1 MEFDLTLNAIQTK
14 FSLSDERIEA
24 LKNGNTL
31 SIDDRDRT
39 LKINKKKRYSNSDF
53 YALFTFTNPEK
64 EKKSDDD
71 FESRDFHYGLFILG
85 TEKHESRRI
94 DNQLR
99 GRAGRQG
106 DPGVSVFFVA
116 LDDLLMRKMGGER
129 IKALAGMLL
138 SKEELE
144 NLELTQKQF
153 TKTITRA
160 QKEIEAYNFSIRKH
174 LFDYDSVINKQRLNI
189 YHTRDSLIEADLDEE
204 KKKEWLEDYKR
215 QFLVDAQEVLAGQMQ
230 AAETTEQPISDLLE
244 VLNKELG
251 LEITPAQKEEFEKQ
265 DLKTLHE
272 NLERRL
278 VEYFQDAFETINDN
292 LLFNLFRDI
301 HLHIIDK
308 LRVNHMDEMQ
318 ALKDKVGF
326 MGYAQIDPLIM
337 YKKESFEKFQELL
350 ERIKSETTTMLM
362 RIDFKSLEEQ
372 QQQQIQIIEAQKN
385 AKEIMSKLK
394 NASNSA
400 KNVKT
405 SPSLNEQRMKQF
417 QRAQELLQAGED
429 AREVLFEDEDGIEV
443 FEADDANNLQDVS
456 VINTSKKVRPNDPC
470 PCGSGKKYK
479 KCCGKED

>member
-31 SIDDRDRT
+31 SIDGRDRT

-53 YALFTFTNPEK
+53 YALFSFTNSEK

-244 VLNKELG
+244 VLNKEL
-251 LEITPAQKEEFEKQ
+251 
-265 DLKTLHE
+265 
-272 NLERRL
+272 
-278 VEYFQDAFETINDN
+278 
-292 LLFNLFRDI
+292 
-301 HLHIIDK
+301 
-308 LRVNHMDEMQ
+308 
-318 ALKDKVGF
+318 
-326 MGYAQIDPLIM
+326 
-337 YKKESFEKFQELL
+337 
-350 ERIKSETTTMLM
+350 
-362 RIDFKSLEEQ
+362 
-372 QQQQIQIIEAQKN
+372 
-385 AKEIMSKLK
+385 
-394 NASNSA
+394 
-400 KNVKT
+400 
-405 SPSLNEQRMKQF
+405 
-417 QRAQELLQAGED
+417 
-429 AREVLFEDEDGIEV
+429 
-443 FEADDANNLQDVS
+443 
-456 VINTSKKVRPNDPC
+456 
-470 PCGSGKKYK
+470 
-479 KCCGKED
+479 